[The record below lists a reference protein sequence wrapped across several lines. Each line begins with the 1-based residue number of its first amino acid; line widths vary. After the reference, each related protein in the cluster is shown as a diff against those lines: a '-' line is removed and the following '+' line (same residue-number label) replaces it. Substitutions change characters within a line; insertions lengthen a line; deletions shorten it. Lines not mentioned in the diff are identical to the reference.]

1 MQSWHRNRDDLTAFF
16 DFPVEIR
23 MIIYT
28 TIWLRILMGE
38 FVNTQKN
45 KMSFP
50 IDDVLRNSV
59 WLALQ
64 ELWKEVDNVDKKLG
78 FGYESIYCYI

>member
-50 IDDVLRNSV
+50 MDDVLRNSV

>member
-1 MQSWHRNRDDLTAFF
+1 
-16 DFPVEIR
+16 

-50 IDDVLRNSV
+50 MDDVLRNSV